1 MADTTIKF
9 KRTTGNNAP
18 AELQEGELA
27 YAEGTNRLFIGTS
40 AGLSQIKTV
49 IDGGITQSSTSSE
62 PTKVVLRE
70 NNAENAGSLTLAA
83 PDLTESYVL
92 TLPAAN
98 PTETKSIQVAT
109 DGTMDGV
116 VMSYGDPT
124 AGPLG
129 NVGDVTVDDSPDD
142 DFLLYNSGNDKWETK
157 SPSDV
162 KALIGVSDTSDV
174 EYQDVTVNGTLD
186 VTGTNSVDETTQLTV
201 QDKMIELGVVDSP
214 TDTTAS
220 GGGIVIPGATQKKL
234 QWVNGT
240 GWELVGGD
248 LKIDSGDD
256 SGTAINVAG
265 SEVIKI
271 TVKTIVATGAT
282 AGEINLADAKLLHNY
297 ASYGYN
303 DTTAI
308 DKPIAVGVLDGN
320 YTVTGDV
327 IGDFDFGEF

>member
-18 AELQEGELA
+18 TELQEGELA

-70 NNAENAGSLTLAA
+70 TNAENAGSLTLAA
-83 PDLTESYVL
+83 PDLTESYTL

-98 PTETKSIQVAT
+98 PAETKSIQVAT
-109 DGTMDGV
+109 DGI
-116 VMSYGDPT
+116 MSYADPT

-129 NVGDVTVDDSPDD
+129 SVDDVDVDGSPDD

-162 KALIGVSDTSDV
+162 KALVGVSDTSDV

-220 GGGIVIPGATQKKL
+220 GGGIVIPGATRKKL

-271 TVKTIVATGAT
+271 TDKTIVAAGAT

-303 DTTAI
+303 DNSAI
-308 DKPIAVGVLDGN
+308 GNPIAVGVLDGN

>member
-9 KRTTGNNAP
+9 KRTTGNDAP
-18 AELQEGELA
+18 TELQEGELA

-40 AGLSQIKTV
+40 AGLDQIKTV

-70 NNAENAGSLTLAA
+70 NNANAAGSLTLAA

-92 TLPAAN
+92 TLPPAN
-98 PTETKSIQVAT
+98 PTEIKSIQVAT
-109 DGTMDGV
+109 DGTM
-116 VMSYGDPT
+116 SYADPT
-124 AGPLG
+124 VGPLG
-129 NVGDVTVDDSPDD
+129 SVNDVTVDGSPDD

-162 KALIGVSDTSDV
+162 KALVGVSDTSDV

-201 QDKMIELGVVDSP
+201 QDKMIELGVVANP

-297 ASYGYN
+297 VSYGYN

-308 DKPIAVGVLDGN
+308 GNPIDVGVLDGN